1 MKIKSMRPTICTLT
15 ASLVIGL
22 AAQPALAAI
31 ELGNGWRLQGWARQ
45 YLSFNLEDISE
56 TQEDD
61 KYDLSMNRQSLF
73 FDITGPTGPL
83 RWTGRFR
90 FSHEFITDY
99 EDRLEDLTATIP
111 GNHADFKD
119 EYNETDIRELFFD
132 WQVSNRLALRIG
144 RQQVVWG
151 ETDFFH
157 ATDVIHGFDL
167 RWRKFLVPENEDVRK
182 PLILLNG
189 TFNVPEWDGQLQ
201 VVVRPGLDKEE
212 WIGNSIPAF
221 GGRWSNSSSK
231 GFNFV
236 SEEQGGVA
244 TYNYGHSEGDTD
256 DAHYGFRW
264 SGIAVIGNEEI
275 NYAFNYYHGQGGF
288 YTDPTVTL
296 DFTETANGNPLQFIF
311 PETDT
316 VGGSLSGYIPAIDA
330 VYRLEVAY
338 TPDRPMSTTN
348 LMPVAALGGALQPFQ
363 LVEKDT
369 WNLVVGLDTNLRIQN
384 LIGTSN
390 ASLLSLQLFDW
401 YIPGV
406 DESDGLVRFDGS
418 GVFDKHN
425 TIATMIL
432 SNPFMSDKLNFTV
445 VFLADLTEG
454 GGMFIPS
461 LQYDYGAHWR
471 FKVEADLAFGGDKTD
486 INVGFPPDTGS
497 VFGALRDDD
506 QFLFRIT
513 YQF

>member
-1 MKIKSMRPTICTLT
+1 MTIKSYRKTIFTLIT
-15 ASLVIGL
+15 SLVMGV
-22 AAQPALAAI
+22 AAQPALAVV

-45 YLSFNLEDISE
+45 YLSVNLEDVSE

-61 KYDLSMNRQSLF
+61 KHDVSMNRQSLF
-73 FDITGPTGPL
+73 LDVTGPTGPL
-83 RWTGRFR
+83 RWTARAR

-111 GNHADFKD
+111 GNRADFEE
-119 EYNETDIRELFFD
+119 EYEEVDLRELFFD
-132 WQVSNRLALRIG
+132 WPVSDRFSLRIG

-167 RWRKFLVPENEDVRK
+167 RWRKFLVPENEDLRK
-182 PLILLNG
+182 PLTIING
-189 TFNVPEWDGQLQ
+189 TWNFFEWDSQLQ
-201 VVVRPGLDKEE
+201 VIVRPGVDEEE

-221 GGRWSNSSSK
+221 GGRWSNSAGK

-244 TYNYGHSEGDTD
+244 AFNYDHSEGDVD
-256 DAHYGFRW
+256 DPHYGFRW
-264 SGIAVIGNEEI
+264 SGIAWIGNQEI
-275 NYAFNYYHGQGGF
+275 NYALNYYHGQGGF
-288 YTDPTVTL
+288 YQDPTVTL
-296 DFTETANGNPLQFIF
+296 DFTEPVNGNPLQFIF

-316 VGGSLSGYIPAIDA
+316 FGGSVSGYIPAIDT
-330 VYRLEVAY
+330 VYRLEAAY
-338 TPDRPMSTTN
+338 TPDRPMSTLN
-348 LMPVAALGGALQPFQ
+348 PMPVAALGGAPAPFQ
-363 LVEKDT
+363 LVEEDT
-369 WNLVVGLDTNLRIQN
+369 WNFVVGLDTNLRIQD

-390 ASLLSLQLFDW
+390 ASLLSIQFFDW

-406 DESDGLVRFDGS
+406 DESDGLIRFDGS

-432 SNPFMSDKLNFTV
+432 SNPFMSDKLNFTIV
-445 VFLADLTEG
+445 ALADLTEG
-454 GGMFIPS
+454 GGMIIPS
-461 LQYDYGAHWR
+461 VQYDYGAHWR
-471 FKVEADLAFGGDKTD
+471 IKVEADLAFGGDKTD
-486 INVGFPPDTGS
+486 VNVGFPPDTGS

-506 QFLFRIT
+506 QLLFRIT

>member
-1 MKIKSMRPTICTLT
+1 MKRKSIRTTVSTLI
-15 ASLVIGL
+15 ALLLIGL
-22 AAQPALAAI
+22 ATQPAVAAI
-31 ELGNGWRLQGWARQ
+31 DLGEGWQLQGWARQ
-45 YLSFNLEDISE
+45 YLSFNLQDIGE
-56 TQEDD
+56 TVEDD
-61 KYDLSMNRQSLF
+61 KFDLSMNRQSLF
-73 FDITGPTGPL
+73 LDITGPTGPL

-99 EDRLEDLTATIP
+99 EERLEDLTASIP
-111 GNHADFKD
+111 GNRADFED
-119 EYNETDIRELFFD
+119 EYDEIDIRELFFD
-132 WQVSNRLALRIG
+132 WRANDRFSLRVG

-189 TFNVPEWDGQLQ
+189 MFEFPELDGQLQ
-201 VVVRPGLDKEE
+201 LIVRPGLDKKE

-221 GGRWSNSSSK
+221 GGRWSNSGGK

-244 TYNYGHSEGDTD
+244 AYNYHHSEGDTD

-264 SGIAVIGNEEI
+264 TSAALVGGQEL
-275 NYAFNYYHGQGGF
+275 NYAFSYYHGQGGF

-296 DFTETANGNPLQFIF
+296 DFTETVNGNPLQFIF
-311 PETDT
+311 PDTDT
-316 VGGSLSGYIPAIDA
+316 VGGSLSGYIPAMDTI
-330 VYRLEVAY
+330 YRLEVAY

-363 LVEKDT
+363 LVEKDA
-369 WNLVVGLDTNLRIQN
+369 WNFVMGFDTNLRMQN
-384 LIGTSN
+384 VFGTSN
-390 ASLLSLQLFDW
+390 ASLLSIQFFDW

-406 DESDGLVRFDGS
+406 DHSDGLVRFDGS

-425 TIATMIL
+425 VIATAIL
-432 SNPFMSDKLNFTV
+432 SNPFMSDKLNFTIV
-445 VFLADLTEG
+445 ALADLTEG
-454 GGMFIPS
+454 GAMLIPS
-461 LQYDYGAHWR
+461 VQYDYGPHWR

-486 INVGFPPDTGS
+486 LAVGFPPDTAS

-506 QFLFRIT
+506 QLLFRIT